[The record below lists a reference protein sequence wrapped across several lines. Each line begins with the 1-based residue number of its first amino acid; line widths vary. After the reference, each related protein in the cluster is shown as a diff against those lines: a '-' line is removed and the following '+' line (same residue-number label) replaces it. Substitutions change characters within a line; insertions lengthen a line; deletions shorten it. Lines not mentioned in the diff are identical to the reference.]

1 MNLREDSLLGQEPGA
16 AEQHAQALLGELG
29 IAGGM
34 TGYRERESVLEP
46 VRRGRCKLG
55 AVGGFAEDF
64 RLRQRIAGVELP
76 HEVEVDGEPLGA
88 ERVIAYADASR
99 VIVGRVAAR
108 TTERAAPD
116 EAEGQDDREQLKH

>member
-1 MNLREDSLLGQEPGA
+1 MNLREDSLFGQEPGA

-46 VRRGRCKLG
+46 VRRGWCKVG

-64 RLRQRIAGVELP
+64 RLRQRVSGDEMP
-76 HEVEVDGEPLGA
+76 DEVEVAGEPLGA
-88 ERVIAYADASR
+88 EGAVTRADPSR
-99 VIVGRVAAR
+99 V
-108 TTERAAPD
+108 
-116 EAEGQDDREQLKH
+116 